1 MRGLPAALLAAR
13 EALEAEREEPGAAAR
28 EGAATSPTPTVE
40 DDDQQMT
47 LF

>member
-13 EALEAEREEPGAAAR
+13 EALAAEREEPVSAAP
-28 EGAATSPTPTVE
+28 EGATPSSAPTVE